1 VHRAPADGRDR
12 LSQQQRVRPAGAGRG
27 LTVRRSKRLLAGVL
41 GLTLLGVAAP
51 AAVAQDAAASG
62 DRLVL
67 RAVDSH
73 DRDNVELVVS
83 YGGDADDLDDVAV
96 ELDGSSVDT
105 GLETLE
111 EAGVSNDVVFVIDA
125 SESTDPDGL
134 LTEARQAVERF
145 VADLPAS
152 TRVAIVAGGTIGQT
166 TQRLTADVAAIA
178 DGIADV
184 SPDGQGGVFDALA
197 LAGGLLRD
205 SADDGGIGTVVLF
218 TDGAPAESI
227 GVDIARGAMLEA
239 GAVVH
244 VVGLDD
250 DAGDFDASPFQ
261 SLAES
266 TGGTAAVVSSS
277 GDLAEA
283 FDSLLPEL
291 SQLSVLRFASEVGR
305 GVLDLTVSAG
315 GSTAIGSYVAG
326 GDQVGPAR
334 LRPRPAD
341 TASGPAFLRGDGGRY
356 LAYGGVLLAAMLFAF
371 GLGLVFVRDDAG
383 LNAAL
388 MPYSEGFVAGDD
400 EDGEDGGQAMA
411 QTALLRRAV
420 EATESFAERQGFLT
434 RVERT
439 LEKADIPLRAGEAMF
454 FYLAAVLLIAVATLA
469 LLGNP
474 LGALISTGL
483 LALLVPAIVNFRAAR
498 KKKHF
503 EALLPDTLQLLSSTL
518 RAGYS
523 MMQGVEAV
531 SQEASEPMGKE
542 LRRVVTE
549 ARLGR
554 PLEESLDGIAERMES
569 GDFAWAVMAIRIQRE
584 VGGNL
589 SELLLTVAET
599 MTERERLRRDINS
612 LTAEGRMSA
621 YVLGLLPI
629 GLGGALFVI
638 NPDYMGKLFDVQV
651 GQVMLG
657 AAVLMMGI
665 GFAWMFKI
673 IKIDI

>member
-1 VHRAPADGRDR
+1 MRRPT
-12 LSQQQRVRPAGAGRG
+12 RV
-27 LTVRRSKRLLAGVL
+27 LAGVL
-41 GLTLLGVAAP
+41 GLVFLGAAAP
-51 AAVAQDAAASG
+51 GALAQEADGG

-67 RAVDSH
+67 RAVDS
-73 DRDNVELVVS
+73 RDSEAVELLVS
-83 YGGDADDLDDVAV
+83 YSGDADDLADIEVT
-96 ELDGSSVDT
+96 LDGEPVDT
-105 GLETLE
+105 DEASLEDVG
-111 EAGVSNDVVFVIDA
+111 ASNDVVFVIDS

-134 LTEARQAVERF
+134 LTEARQAVEGF
-145 VADLPAS
+145 FEDLPDGA
-152 TRVAIVAGGTIGQT
+152 RAAIVSGGPIGQVL
-166 TQRLTADVAAIA
+166 QRLTDDPAALADALADIA
-178 DGIADV
+178 
-184 SPDGQGGVFDALA
+184 PDGQGGVNDALA

-205 SADDGGIGTVVLF
+205 SVDEGGIGTVVLF
-218 TDGAPAESI
+218 TDGSPGESVGI
-227 GVDIARGAMLEA
+227 DVARGAMLEV

-250 DAGDFDASPFQ
+250 DAGEFDPAPFQ
-261 SLAES
+261 SLTDS
-266 TGGTAAVVSSS
+266 TGGTTTVVGSSEDIA
-277 GDLAEA
+277 GV
-283 FDSLLPEL
+283 FDGLEPEL
-291 SQLSVLRFASEVGR
+291 EQLSVRTFAGSASR
-305 GVLDLTVSAG
+305 GVIDLLVQAG
-315 GSTAIGSYVAG
+315 GTTVEGSYVAG

-334 LRPRPAD
+334 LQPRP
-341 TASGPAFLRGDGGRY
+341 TESASGPSFLRGDSGRY
-356 LAYGGVLLAAMLFAF
+356 LAYGGVLLAAALFAF
-371 GLGLVFVRDDAG
+371 GLGLVFVRDDTG
-383 LNAAL
+383 LKSAL
-388 MPYSEGFVAGDD
+388 QPYAEGYVA
-400 EDGEDGGQAMA
+400 DGGSDDDDNQAMA

-454 FYLAAVLLIAVATLA
+454 FYMAAVLLVAVATLA

-474 LGALISTGL
+474 MGALIATL
-483 LALLVPAIVNFRAAR
+483 IVALIAPSVVNFRAAR
-498 KKKHF
+498 KKKRF

-531 SQEASEPMGKE
+531 SQEAEEPMGAQ

-554 PLEESLDGIAERMES
+554 PLEESLDGVADRMES

-621 YVLGLLPI
+621 YVLGALPL
-629 GLGGALFVI
+629 GLGAALMVI
-638 NPDYMGKLFDVQV
+638 NPDYMGKLFEVTF
-651 GQVMLG
+651 GQILLG
-657 AAVLMMGI
+657 AAILMMGI